1 MGAKTKQENAN
12 HCMRKVL
19 RIFIALVGIGV
30 GCGIVAWVLYSFKCP
45 GYEYVLRYTT
55 IPAVM
60 AALYVI
66 VGILF
71 GIIFFILSPKII
83 DGIHGFFQRQER
95 KLTEMPALDI
105 VFGVIGIMVGMLFAF
120 LLSLI
125 MRTIDVP
132 VLPEIITLLLFLICG
147 YYGGHIGISRRAE
160 LMDGFSRRGHLAK
173 GLGSGNARPKVLDTS
188 VIIDGRIYDVCK
200 TGFLEG
206 MIVVPAFVLKEL
218 RHIADSSDA
227 MKRARGRRGLDIL
240 HSMQREL
247 DQRVEVEE
255 KDYDDVD
262 EVDLKLLR
270 LANDIGGI
278 LVTNDYNLN
287 KVAAVQNMPVLN
299 INDLAN
305 SLRSVLLPGEE
316 LPLLIVKEGK
326 ESGQGVG
333 YLPDGTMVIVENA
346 KKHIGETLDIMVTSA
361 LQTSAGRLVFAKL
374 RT

>member
-1 MGAKTKQENAN
+1 
-12 HCMRKVL
+12 MRKVL
-19 RIFIALVGIGV
+19 RIIIALVGIGV

-83 DGIHGFFQRQER
+83 DGIHGFFQRVEHR
-95 KLTEMPALDI
+95 LTEMPALDI
-105 VFGVIGIMVGMLFAF
+105 LFGVIGIMIGMVFAF

-125 MRTIDVP
+125 VRTIDVP
-132 VLPEIITLLLFLICG
+132 VLPEIITLLLFIICG
-147 YYGGHIGISRRAE
+147 YYGGHIGITRRAE
-160 LMDGFSRRGHLAK
+160 LMDGYARRGHLTK
-173 GLGSGNARPKVLDTS
+173 GIAAGNARPKVLDTS
-188 VIIDGRIYDVCK
+188 VIIDGRIYDICK

-206 MIVVPAFVLKEL
+206 KIIVPAFVLKEL

-247 DQRVEVEE
+247 DQRVAVEE
-255 KDYDDVD
+255 KDYEDVD

-270 LANDIGGI
+270 LATDIGGI

-305 SLRSVLLPGEE
+305 AVRSVLLPGEE
-316 LPLLIVKEGK
+316 LPILIAKEGK

-346 KKHIGETLDIMVTSA
+346 KKHIGETLDIVVTSA

-374 RT
+374 RG

>member
-1 MGAKTKQENAN
+1 
-12 HCMRKVL
+12 MRKVL
-19 RIFIALVGIGV
+19 RIIIALVGIGI

-45 GYEYVLRYTT
+45 GYDYVLRYTT

-83 DGIHGFFQRQER
+83 DGVHGFFQNLEH

-105 VFGVIGIMVGMLFAF
+105 LFGVIGIMIGMLFAF

-132 VLPEIITLLLFLICG
+132 VLPEVITLLLFLICG
-147 YYGGHIGISRRAE
+147 YYGGHIGVTRRAE
-160 LMDGFSRRGHLAK
+160 LMDGYARRGHLTK
-173 GLGSGNARPKVLDTS
+173 GIAAASARPKVLDTS
-188 VIIDGRIYDVCK
+188 VIIDGRIYDICK

-206 MIVVPAFVLKEL
+206 KIIIPAFVLKEL

-247 DQRVEVEE
+247 DQRVAVEE
-255 KDYDDVD
+255 KDYDEID

-270 LANDIGGI
+270 LATDMGGI

-287 KVAAVQNMPVLN
+287 KVAAVQSMPVLN

-305 SLRSVLLPGEE
+305 AVRSVLLPGEE
-316 LPLLIVKEGK
+316 LPLLIAKEGK

-333 YLPDGTMVIVENA
+333 YLPDGTMVIVESA
-346 KKHIGETLDIMVTSA
+346 RKHIGETLDIVVTSA

-374 RT
+374 RG

>member
-1 MGAKTKQENAN
+1 
-12 HCMRKVL
+12 MRKVL
-19 RIFIALVGIGV
+19 RFLVALVGIGI
-30 GCGIVAWVLYSFKCP
+30 GCGIVAWVLYSIKCP
-45 GYEYVLRYTT
+45 GYDYVLAYTT

-66 VGILF
+66 VGIIT
-71 GIIFFILSPKII
+71 GIIFYILSPKII
-83 DGIHGFFQRQER
+83 DGIRGFFQKLEHR
-95 KLTEMPALDI
+95 LTEMPALDI
-105 VFGVIGIMVGMLFAF
+105 LFGVIGIMIGMIFAF

-125 MRTIDVP
+125 MRSIDVP
-132 VLPEIITLLLFLICG
+132 VLPEVITFLLFVICG
-147 YYGGHIGISRRAE
+147 YYGGHIGITRRAE
-160 LMDGFSRRGHLAK
+160 LMDGYSRRGHLTK
-173 GLGSGNARPKVLDTS
+173 GIAAASARPKVLDTS
-188 VIIDGRIYDVCK
+188 VIIDGRIYDICK

-206 MIVVPAFVLKEL
+206 RIIVPAFVLKEL

-227 MKRARGRRGLDIL
+227 MKRSRGRRGLDIL

-247 DQRVEVEE
+247 ESRVVVEE
-255 KDYDDVD
+255 KDYEEID

-270 LANDIGGI
+270 LAVDLGGI

-305 SLRSVLLPGEE
+305 AVRSVLLPGEE
-316 LPLLIVKEGK
+316 LPLAIVREGK
-326 ESGQGVG
+326 EAGQGVG

-346 KKHIGETLDIMVTSA
+346 RKHIGETLDIVVTSA

-374 RT
+374 RG